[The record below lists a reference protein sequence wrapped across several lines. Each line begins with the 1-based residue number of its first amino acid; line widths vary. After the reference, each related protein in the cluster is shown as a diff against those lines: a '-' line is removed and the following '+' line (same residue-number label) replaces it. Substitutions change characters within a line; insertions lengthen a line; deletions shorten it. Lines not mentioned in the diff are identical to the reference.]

1 MSFNAGV
8 IVAINLFPRRGG
20 RFILRSITGGHSRLA
35 QRTVAQIGSVVNSG
49 YLTLFN
55 EQDESISYP
64 VVKSFDYRGV
74 ASIPFKWDASAIPQT
89 HGNTPTGQVASNF
102 SYEVSIQGDNQ
113 RDQGNLL
120 WFSNIN
126 NVDQLSQ
133 HVKIPRTHLRTLDS
147 ILSQAADSAR
157 RFYSIANSISRPAL
171 GALVF
176 IK

>member
-20 RFILRSITGGHSRLA
+20 RFILRSITGGHSGVA
-35 QRTVAQIGSVVNSG
+35 QRAVVQIGSVVNSG
-49 YLTLFN
+49 YLALFN

-89 HGNTPTGQVASNF
+89 HSNTPTGQVASNF
-102 SYEVSIQGDNQ
+102 NYEVSIQGDNQ
-113 RDQGNLL
+113 RGQGNLL

-126 NVDQLSQ
+126 NVNQLSQ
-133 HVKIPRTHLRTLDS
+133 HVKIPQTHIRSLDS
-147 ILSQAADSAR
+147 ILSQAADRAR
-157 RFYSIANSISRPAL
+157 IFYGVMNSMSRPAL